1 MSKQTYRIVKWEDNR
16 EDTDEYVDE
25 LLWFLEHEYYNPILS
40 RLGEVITIP

>member
-1 MSKQTYRIVKWEDNR
+1 MSKQTYRIVKWEDKR
-16 EDTDEYVDE
+16 EETDEYVDE